1 MAAKSINVQPKVLR
15 DTAKQTRDHAA
26 TYQKLYKQLYSE
38 VDAMGQAWQG
48 KDNQAYVTQIKGF
61 TDDFER
67 MKKLMDE
74 YAQFLDNAAN
84 AYDATQSDIVTAAK
98 TLSTGN

>member
-1 MAAKSINVQPKVLR
+1 MAKSIVVQPEKLR
-15 DTAKQTRDHAA
+15 TAAKETRDHAA

-38 VDAMGQAWQG
+38 VEAMGQAWQG
-48 KDNQAYVTQIKGF
+48 KDNVAYVTQIKGF
-61 TDDFER
+61 TDDFQR
-67 MKKLMDE
+67 MEKLMTE

-84 AYDATQSDIVTAAK
+84 AYDAQQNDVVAKAK